1 MKKIRIIADPY
12 LFSLTMTGFIGA
24 WGIVV
29 IVIISTSKD
38 IYIINGQFTESTR
51 AFYWGILIVSALI
64 ITMTA
69 FIVNTR
75 WTNVLVLDRENI
87 ELRSCFKKPVAYEYR
102 EFPYIY
108 RASYRHN
115 LVGAP
120 DLGPVIVYIVLS
132 RRRLTDFEKTH
143 INQVNS
149 TTDLIKIKFNQK
161 RYRLLLE
168 NMPPKLSRELERTFA
183 RFL

>member
-1 MKKIRIIADPY
+1 MKKIRIIADSY
-12 LFSLTMTGFIGA
+12 VFSLQLLVMAAGWVCT
-24 WGIVV
+24 
-29 IVIISTSKD
+29 IILTVMLADPTTKWRSEMD
-38 IYIINGQFTESTR
+38 EMFAYP
-51 AFYWGILIVSALI
+51 LIWLPLI
-64 ITMTA
+64 ICTCISL
-69 FIVNTR
+69 FWDTR
-75 WTNVLVLDRENI
+75 WANVLVLDRENI

-108 RASYRHN
+108 RAGYRHSM
-115 LVGAP
+115 VGAP
-120 DLGPVIVYIVLS
+120 DFGPVIVYIVLS
-132 RRRLTDFEKTH
+132 RRQLTDFEKTH